1 MTDFL
6 YDMQRYG
13 GRASIYIK
21 ILLYTF
27 RKYKKS
33 KQTRLFWLLVFKII
47 ASRNHLEISP
57 KCNIGP
63 GLYLGHP
70 FCITINPKAQLGRNI
85 NIHKGATIG
94 QSNRGTRKGVP
105 TIGNDVWIGIN
116 ATLVGNIT
124 IGDNVL
130 IAPNSYVNC
139 DIPSN
144 SIVLGNPCAIKPC
157 DNATEGYINHKC

>member
-1 MTDFL
+1 MTDYKHDIL
-6 YDMQRYG
+6 RYG
-13 GRASIYIK
+13 GKASMYIK
-21 ILLYTF
+21 MLHYTF
-27 RKYKKS
+27 RRYKKA
-33 KQTRLFWLLVFKII
+33 KHTRLFWFLVFKIF

-63 GLYLGHP
+63 GLYIGHP
-70 FCITINPKAQLGRNI
+70 FCITINPEATLGRNI

-116 ATLVGNIT
+116 ATIVGNIT
-124 IGDNVL
+124 IGDDIL

-139 DIPSN
+139 DIPSH
-144 SIVLGNPCAIKPC
+144 SIVLGNPCVIKPC
-157 DNATEGYINHKC
+157 ENATEGYVNHKC